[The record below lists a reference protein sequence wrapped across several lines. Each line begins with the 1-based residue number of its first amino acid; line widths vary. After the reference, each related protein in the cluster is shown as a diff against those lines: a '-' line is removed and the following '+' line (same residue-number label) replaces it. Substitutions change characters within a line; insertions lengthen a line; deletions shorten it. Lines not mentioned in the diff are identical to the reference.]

1 MKTRV
6 EAEQFVLNQYLIEDF
21 PAVVLCVA
29 NTYGP
34 HDYQPTPHG
43 NALWQ
48 AARGKGAAL
57 DCGIPTVDIPDAAS
71 ADWPK
76 SGVAGRALC
85 HR

>member
-1 MKTRV
+1 M

-34 HDYQPTPHG
+34 NDYQPTPHG

-48 AARGKGAAL
+48 AARGNGAAL
-57 DCGIPTVDIPDAAS
+57 DCGIPTVDNECRDPFAA
-71 ADWPK
+71 ALYWPN
-76 SGVAGRALC
+76 SGVDW
-85 HR
+85 